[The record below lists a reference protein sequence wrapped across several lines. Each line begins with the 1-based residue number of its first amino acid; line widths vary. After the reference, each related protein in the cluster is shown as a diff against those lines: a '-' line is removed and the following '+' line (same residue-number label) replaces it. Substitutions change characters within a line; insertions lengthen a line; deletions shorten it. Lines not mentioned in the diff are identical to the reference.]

1 MTQTMTSFP
10 SSSFSLVISLVL
22 SVAATRKLL
31 KNLNYIKFNKNKTSY
46 INHKILKKKKKKK
59 RQHTQHKDIKSY
71 NFFLNFFILKYLYD
85 SLIINT
91 ANYIFFKI
99 LVL

>member
-22 SVAATRKLL
+22 SVAATRKPL

-46 INHKILKKKKKKK
+46 INHKIKKKKKKKK
-59 RQHTQHKDIKSY
+59 RRQYTQHKDIKSY

-85 SLIINT
+85 NLIINSF
-91 ANYIFFKI
+91 Y
-99 LVL
+99 L

>member
-22 SVAATRKLL
+22 SVAATRKPL

-46 INHKILKKKKKKK
+46 INHKIKKKLKKKKKKK
-59 RQHTQHKDIKSY
+59 RQHTQHNDIKSY

-85 SLIINT
+85 NLIINSF
-91 ANYIFFKI
+91 Y
-99 LVL
+99 L